1 MPMAMM
7 MIIMVIMTFPM
18 IMFMKKAMIMVVIVI
33 MVIIMFIQVIASMK
47 MATIK
52 VVIVMMFVVFSWRD
66 HSVGPQFVIAPGAG
80 DCVFV
85 FMGTTAIVLPLSRQ

>member
-7 MIIMVIMTFPM
+7 MIIMVIMTFPR
-18 IMFMKKAMIMVVIVI
+18 IMFMKMAMIM
-33 MVIIMFIQVIASMK
+33 
-47 MATIK
+47 

-66 HSVGPQFVIAPGAG
+66 HSVGPRFVIAPGAG

-85 FMGTTAIVLPLSRQ
+85 FMGTTSIVLPLSRQ